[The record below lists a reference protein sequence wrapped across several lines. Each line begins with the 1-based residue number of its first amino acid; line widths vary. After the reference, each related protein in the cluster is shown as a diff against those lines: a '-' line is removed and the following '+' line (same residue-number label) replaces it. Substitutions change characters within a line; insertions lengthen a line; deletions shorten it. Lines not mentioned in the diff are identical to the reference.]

1 MTSLARKHAAAFQH
15 DRTTGNDTW
24 LTPKSLIDAFDM
36 PRLADVDPC
45 SPPVRPWPTAK
56 RHISK
61 VEDGLARAWDPR
73 HFYFVNPPYGAEC
86 AKWLR
91 RAADH
96 GNGLTLVFARTE
108 TRMFHECVWRHPNA
122 TALLFF
128 EGRLRFATLD
138 GQEAG
143 SAGAPS
149 VLVAYGLAAR
159 DALVAVVGAGRVRGC
174 IVLLDDTLR
183 RVYRLGYTVP
193 AAPVGRAQTSS
204 STDKRIKPV
213 SADKRK
219 RRQGPS

>member
-1 MTSLARKHAAAFQH
+1 MPSIARRHAAAFQH
-15 DRTTGNDTW
+15 DRTVGCETW

-36 PRLADVDPC
+36 PSLADVDPC

-56 RHISK
+56 RHITK
-61 VEDGLARAWDPR
+61 TEDGLAHAWNPR
-73 HFYFVNPPYGAEC
+73 DFYFVNPPYGAEC

-96 GNGLTLVFARTE
+96 GNGLALVFARTE

-128 EGRLRFATLD
+128 EGRLRFATID

-149 VLVAYGLAAR
+149 VLIAYGTKACR
-159 DALVAVVGAGRVRGC
+159 ALMRVAGSGAVRGH
-174 IVLLDDTLR
+174 LLLLEAKGARVFRVGPPGAEPVPKAFIPQR
-183 RVYRLGYTVP
+183 RMRRAVP
-193 AAPVGRAQTSS
+193 AKAEPTKASAPS
-204 STDKRIKPV
+204 
-213 SADKRK
+213 
-219 RRQGPS
+219 